1 MYNILYISSYLLLIN
16 LVKIILFIRQIN
28 VTYFKP
34 FIYNVLRGYLNLIP
48 FLA

>member
-1 MYNILYISSYLLLIN
+1 MYKILYISSYLLLIN
-16 LVKIILFIRQIN
+16 LVKLILFVQQIN

-34 FIYNVLRGYLNLIP
+34 FIYKLLRDYLISIP